1 MCAMFGNWYKTVD
14 KAGAELNPAERFLQ
28 EFETTEEE
36 MTVLVK
42 DFSKGALA
50 EQCH

>member
-1 MCAMFGNWYKTVD
+1 MCAMFGNRYKTVD